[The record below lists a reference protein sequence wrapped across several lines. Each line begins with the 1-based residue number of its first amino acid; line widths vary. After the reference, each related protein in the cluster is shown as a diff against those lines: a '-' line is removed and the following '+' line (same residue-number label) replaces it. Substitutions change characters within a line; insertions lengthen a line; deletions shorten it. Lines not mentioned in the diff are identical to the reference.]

1 MSTITDTREPKHIL
15 VLGDAG
21 VGKTEY
27 IKKLLNKGKF
37 EPRYIPTGKFTI
49 TSGYDTFK
57 GGPIVCYEWPGQ
69 VKHGDITFPEKV
81 DEIVFMYDC
90 TSKLSYWNVKD
101 WQKKV
106 KEHYGEDEPE
116 SKVLGTKFDMA
127 KRVEVSTRHMFWSK
141 PIS

>member
-1 MSTITDTREPKHIL
+1 MSTTREPTHIL

-37 EPRYIPTGKFTI
+37 EPRYIPTGKL
-49 TSGYDTFK
+49 TSTTGYNTLK
-57 GGPIVCYEWPGQ
+57 GGSVVFHEWPGQ
-69 VKHGDITFPEKV
+69 NKYGGITFPKKV

-90 TSKLSYWNVKD
+90 TSKLSYWNIKD
-101 WQKKV
+101 WQKKI
-106 KEHYGEDEPE
+106 KEHYGEEEPE
-116 SKVLGTKFDMA
+116 SKVVGTKFDMG
-127 KRVEVSTRHMFWSK
+127 KREVSTRHMFWSK